1 MGMTLILLGICVV
14 ALIYSVSLYNNLVSM
29 KHAVSKAW
37 ANIDV
42 LLKQRHDELPK
53 LVEVCKQYK
62 QFEQETLQRVIAARS
77 QVQTAR
83 EGQDIAALGVA
94 EGMMR
99 SSLGGLFAVAEAYPD
114 LKTNQQF
121 MQLQTRITGLENG
134 IADRRELYNESVNI
148 YNVGIEQFPA
158 VLIANMFAYGAK
170 PLLEFAAAEKTDV
183 DIKSL
188 FGQEVMTN
196 KVAHGNNRGW

>member
-1 MGMTLILLGICVV
+1 MTSTLIFLAVTIV
-14 ALIYSVSLYNNLVSM
+14 ALVYTISLYNNLIQL
-29 KHAVSKAW
+29 KHAVAKAW

-77 QVQTAR
+77 QVQAAR
-83 EGQDIAALGVA
+83 EGQDVEALGKA
-94 EGMMR
+94 EGMLRMG
-99 SSLGGLFAVAEAYPD
+99 LGNIFAVAEAYPE
-114 LKTNQQF
+114 LKSNEHF

-148 YNVGIEQFPA
+148 FNVGIEQFPA
-158 VLIANMFAYGAK
+158 VLIANMFAYSEK
-170 PLLEFAAAEKTDV
+170 PLLEFSSAEKADV
-183 DIKSL
+183 NIKAL
-188 FGQEVMTN
+188 F
-196 KVAHGNNRGW
+196 K

>member
-1 MGMTLILLGICVV
+1 MVTVLIMAGVVVV
-14 ALIYSVSLYNNLVSM
+14 ALIYIISLYNNLVQL
-29 KHAVSKAW
+29 KHGVSKAW

-83 EGQDIAALGVA
+83 EGQDVEALGKA
-94 EGMMR
+94 EGMLR
-99 SSLGGLFAVAEAYPD
+99 TSLGGLFAVAEAYPE
-114 LKTNQQF
+114 LKSNEHF
-121 MQLQTRITGLENG
+121 MQLQTRISGLENG
-134 IADRRELYNESVNI
+134 IADRREVYNESVNI

-158 VLIANMFAYGAK
+158 VMIAGMFNFTAK
-170 PLLEFAAAEKTDV
+170 PLLEFASAEKADV
-183 DIKSL
+183 DMKTL
-188 FGQEVMTN
+188 FS
-196 KVAHGNNRGW
+196 

>member
-1 MGMTLILLGICVV
+1 MSSTLILLGITTV
-14 ALIYSVSLYNNLVSM
+14 ALIYGISLYNNLVSL
-29 KHAVSKAW
+29 KHGVGKAW

-62 QFEQETLQRVIAARS
+62 QFEQATLQRVVEARS
-77 QVQTAR
+77 MVQSAR
-83 EGQDIAALGVA
+83 EGQDIAALGKA
-94 EGMMR
+94 EGMLR
-99 SSLGGLFAVAEAYPD
+99 TGLGNIFAVAEAYPE
-114 LKTNQQF
+114 LKANEHF

-158 VLIANMFAYGAK
+158 VLIANMFSYTEK
-170 PLLEFAAAEKTDV
+170 PLLEFSTAEKADV
-183 DIKSL
+183 DMKSL
-188 FGQEVMTN
+188 FS
-196 KVAHGNNRGW
+196 

>member
-1 MGMTLILLGICVV
+1 MGSTLILLGLCIVFIIYCVT
-14 ALIYSVSLYNNLVSM
+14 LYNNLVSL
-29 KHAVSKAW
+29 KHGVSKAW

-83 EGQDIAALGVA
+83 EGLDIEALGKA
-94 EGMMR
+94 EGAMR
-99 SSLGGLFAVAEAYPD
+99 ASLGGLFAVAEAYPD
-114 LKTNQQF
+114 LKTNQNF
-121 MQLQTRITGLENG
+121 LQLQARITGLENG
-134 IADRRELYNESVNI
+134 IADRREVYNDAVNI

-158 VLIANMFAYGAK
+158 VLIANMFSYAEK
-170 PLLEFAAAEKTDV
+170 PLLEFSAAEKADV
-183 DIKSL
+183 DMKVL
-188 FGQEVMTN
+188 FS
-196 KVAHGNNRGW
+196 

>member
-1 MGMTLILLGICVV
+1 MSTTLILLGLCVV
-14 ALIYSVSLYNNLVSM
+14 VLIYGVSLYNNLVSL
-29 KHAVSKAW
+29 KHGVAKAW

-83 EGQDIAALGVA
+83 EGQDIEALGKA
-94 EGMMR
+94 ENMMR
-99 SSLGGLFAVAEAYPD
+99 ASLGRLFAVAEAYPE
-114 LKTNQQF
+114 LKTNQNF

-158 VLIANMFAYGAK
+158 VLIANMFAYAAK
-170 PLLEFAAAEKTDV
+170 PLLEFSTAEKADV
-183 DIKSL
+183 DMKAL
-188 FGQEVMTN
+188 FS
-196 KVAHGNNRGW
+196 

>member
-1 MGMTLILLGICVV
+1 MGFTLILLGICIV
-14 ALIYSVSLYNNLVSM
+14 ALIYIISLYNNLVSL
-29 KHAVSKAW
+29 KHGVSKAW

-77 QVQTAR
+77 QVQAAR
-83 EGQDIAALGVA
+83 EGQDIEALGKA
-94 EGMMR
+94 EGALRMG
-99 SSLGGLFAVAEAYPD
+99 LGSIFAVAEAYPE
-114 LKTNQQF
+114 LKTNENF

-134 IADRRELYNESVNI
+134 IADRRELYNDSVNI

-158 VLIANMFAYGAK
+158 VLIANTFNFTGK
-170 PLLEFAAAEKTDV
+170 PLLEFAAAEKIDV
-183 DIKSL
+183 DMKSL
-188 FGQEVMTN
+188 FS
-196 KVAHGNNRGW
+196 

>member
-1 MGMTLILLGICVV
+1 MSTTLILLGISIV
-14 ALIYSVSLYNNLVSM
+14 ALIYIVSLYNNLVSL
-29 KHAVSKAW
+29 KHGVSKAW

-99 SSLGGLFAVAEAYPD
+99 SSLGGLFAVAEAYPE
-114 LKTNQQF
+114 LKTNQNF

-158 VLIANMFAYGAK
+158 VLIANMFAYTSK
-170 PLLEFAAAEKTDV
+170 PLLEFSTAEKADV
-183 DIKSL
+183 DMKSL
-188 FGQEVMTN
+188 FS
-196 KVAHGNNRGW
+196 

>member
-1 MGMTLILLGICVV
+1 MGSTLILLGICIV
-14 ALIYSVSLYNNLVSM
+14 ALIYSISLYNNLVSL
-29 KHAVSKAW
+29 KHGVSKAW

-83 EGQDIAALGVA
+83 EGQDITALGKA
-94 EGMMR
+94 EGAMR
-99 SSLGGLFAVAEAYPD
+99 TSLGSLFAVAEAYPD
-114 LKTNQQF
+114 LKTNEQF

-148 YNVGIEQFPA
+148 FNVGIEQFPG
-158 VLIANMFAYGAK
+158 VLIANMFAYTAK

-188 FGQEVMTN
+188 FS
-196 KVAHGNNRGW
+196 

>member
-1 MGMTLILLGICVV
+1 MGSTLILLGGCIVF
-14 ALIYSVSLYNNLVSM
+14 LIYSVSLYNNLVNL
-29 KHAVSKAW
+29 KHGVSRAW

-77 QVQTAR
+77 QVQAAR
-83 EGQDIAALGVA
+83 EGQDIKALGKA
-94 EGMMR
+94 ENMMR
-99 SSLGGLFAVAEAYPD
+99 SSLGNLFAVAEAYPD
-114 LKTNQQF
+114 LKTNQNF

-158 VLIANMFAYGAK
+158 VLIANMFAYAPK
-170 PLLEFAAAEKTDV
+170 PLLEFSTAEKADV
-183 DIKSL
+183 DMKSL
-188 FGQEVMTN
+188 F
-196 KVAHGNNRGW
+196 K